1 MTPKEKAEEL
11 VNKMYHTDDTD
22 YTDYVMTFAHAQQC
36 ALIAVDEIL
45 ETLDSPP
52 IRTGNESHMLWKA
65 TVDYWQQ
72 VKQEI
77 EKL

>member
-1 MTPKEKAEEL
+1 MIPKEKAEDL
-11 VNKMYHTDDTD
+11 FYKMLKNSISTSDKSAL
-22 YTDYVMTFAHAQQC
+22 FRAKQN
-36 ALIAVDEIL
+36 ALIAVDEVL

-65 TVDYWQQ
+65 TVDYWKE

-77 EKL
+77 DKL

>member
-1 MTPKEKAEEL
+1 MTPKEKTEDL
-11 VNKMYHTDDTD
+11 FYKMLKNSISTSDESAL
-22 YTDYVMTFAHAQQC
+22 FRAKQN
-36 ALIAVDEIL
+36 ALIAVDEVL

-52 IRTGNESHMLWKA
+52 IRTGNENHMLWKA
-65 TVDYWQQ
+65 TVDYWQE